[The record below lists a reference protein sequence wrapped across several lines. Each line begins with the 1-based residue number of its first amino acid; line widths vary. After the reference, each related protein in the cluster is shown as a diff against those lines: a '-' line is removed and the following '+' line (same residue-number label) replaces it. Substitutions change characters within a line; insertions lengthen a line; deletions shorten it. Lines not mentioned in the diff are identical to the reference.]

1 MKNLKAFCLLGV
13 FTTSL
18 TASAQVTP
26 ESQMENLGRG
36 VVALPAP
43 SSGKFISWRLLGTE
57 DVERTTF
64 DVLRDGKTI
73 KSDLADVTCYTD
85 TGGSNS
91 SKYQIVTK
99 VDGVAMDTTEAVTP
113 WSTYFYQLHLDP
125 PAGGTIEG
133 TAYTY
138 SPNDCS
144 VGDVDGDGEYEIF
157 VKWDPSNSKDNS
169 HNGKTGNVYID
180 CYKVDWTIGGT
191 GSTPEK
197 LWRIDLGVNIRA
209 GAHYTQFM
217 VYDFDGDGKA
227 EMMCKTAPGSKDG
240 LGEFVSAAGTLDAI
254 KNTNNAKTWRNSGGK
269 IDGGYEFLT
278 VFEGQ
283 TGKAVHTTFYKP
295 NRNATTVGSEA
306 AGTFN
311 WDDRSGKSDKAGYG
325 NRGERHLACVA
336 YLDGPE
342 ANPSAVFVRGY
353 YTYAYLWAVD
363 FDGKEIKDHWY
374 HASYHKSQY
383 KLTDA
388 EGTTTTLPGKAP
400 TRGSGNRTMY
410 GNGNHNLSCADV
422 DGDGCDEIIW
432 GSAALDNDGKML
444 YSTGFGH
451 GDAMHLADHDPDRP
465 GLEVFQVHE
474 GSPYGWDLHDAATGE
489 ILFSDKAGDDT
500 GRGMAAQLSGS
511 HRGSFFSCSS
521 DRQQRSAQTGKVV
534 SSGNTSLNFRIYWDG
549 DLQDELFDG
558 GKIDNWSGNGTS
570 RLKIGGKDL
579 YSYNSSSTCNGS
591 KSTPNLQADLF
602 GDWREEVILWNSS
615 TGATLNVFTT
625 NTASTYAV
633 PTLMH
638 DHTYRMGIAWQNVA
652 YNQPPH
658 LGYYLPD
665 RFLPTI
671 TIMDEALV
679 EQTVEL
685 GDSITPIL
693 AKYRYATLA
702 SVDSTYTPNGLIK
715 GLPDGFKRTTDYQKK
730 VMTLTGKPE
739 VAGDYTFVFR
749 VTNPLNSKEKFYTRA
764 TVHVVDPAGIDEVV
778 SPGET
783 RMDAP
788 VYDLQG
794 RQVATLRQLTE
805 GHTLQRGIY
814 LVEGRKVLVE

>member
-1 MKNLKAFCLLGV
+1 MKNLKAFCLLGAFV
-13 FTTSL
+13 SSL
-18 TASAQVTP
+18 TTSAQVTP
-26 ESQMENLGRG
+26 ESQMEKLGRG
-36 VVALPAP
+36 VVALPAS

-57 DVERTTF
+57 DVDRTTF
-64 DVLRDGKTI
+64 DVLRDGKAV
-73 KSDLADVTCYTD
+73 KSNLADVTCYTD
-85 TGGSNS
+85 TGGSNAN
-91 SKYQIVTK
+91 KYQIVTK
-99 VDGVAMDTTEAVTP
+99 VDGVAIDTTEAVSP
-113 WSTYFYQLHLDP
+113 WSNYFYQLHLDR
-125 PAGGTIEG
+125 PADGSN
-133 TAYTY
+133 YTY

-144 VGDVDGDGEYEIF
+144 VGDVDGDGEYELF

-169 HNGKTGNVYID
+169 QSGVTGNVFLD
-180 CYKVDWTIGGT
+180 CYKVDWTAGGSGT
-191 GSTPEK
+191 TPEK

-240 LGEFVSAAGTLDAI
+240 AGKYVSEASTHDII
-254 KNTNNAKTWRNSGGK
+254 KNVNNSKDWRNGDGK
-269 IDGGYEFLT
+269 IQGGYEFLT
-278 VFEGQ
+278 VFDGQ
-283 TGKAVHTTFYKP
+283 TGKAVCTTAYRP
-295 NRNATTVGSEA
+295 NRNANVGLTEA
-306 AGTFN
+306 APTFN
-311 WDDRSGKSDKAGYG
+311 WNDSGTDTSYG
-325 NRGERHLACVA
+325 NRGERYLACVA
-336 YLDGPE
+336 YLDGPDK
-342 ANPSAVFVRGY
+342 NPCAVFVRGY
-353 YTYAYLWAVD
+353 YTYAYLWAVS
-363 FDGKEIKDHWY
+363 FDGEQIKTRWY
-374 HASYHKSQY
+374 HASDKNSQY
-383 KLTDA
+383 NLTDSTGA
-388 EGTTTTLPGKAP
+388 TKPYPAKAP
-400 TRGSGNRTMY
+400 TRGSGSRTMY

-474 GSPYGWDLHDAATGE
+474 SSPYGWDLHDAATGE
-489 ILFSDKAGDDT
+489 IIFSGKADGDT
-500 GRGMAAQLSGS
+500 GRGIAAQLSDS

-534 SSGNTSLNFRIYWDG
+534 SSGSTSLNFRIYWDG

-558 GKIDNWSGNGTS
+558 GKVDNWSGNGTS
-570 RLKIGGKDL
+570 RLNIGGKDL
-579 YSYNSSSTCNGS
+579 YAYNSSSTCNGS

-615 TGATLNVFTT
+615 TGATLNIFTT
-625 NTASTYAV
+625 NTATTYAV

-671 TIMDEALV
+671 TIMDETLV

-693 AKYRYATLA
+693 AKYRYASLA
-702 SVDSTYTPNGLIK
+702 SIDTTYTPNGK
-715 GLPDGFKRTTDYQKK
+715 VTGLPDGFDRKTDYQTK

-749 VTNPLNSKEKFYTRA
+749 VTNPTNSKEKFYTRA

-778 SPGET
+778 SPDEA

-814 LVEGRKVLVE
+814 IVEGRKVLVE